1 MNLKVGDLVARNRI
15 DTDGYLVDTFGVG
28 KDGKEENTRIGVVS
42 KVNKKDIE
50 IIWLNL
56 SPISISYNKVNAWYF
71 FHKIEEQE

>member
-1 MNLKVGDLVARNRI
+1 MNYKVGDLVVRNKTDI
-15 DTDGYLVDTFGVG
+15 DGYLVDTFGIG
-28 KDGKEENTRIGVVS
+28 KDEIEENIRIGVVS

>member
-1 MNLKVGDLVARNRI
+1 MILLNI
-15 DTDGYLVDTFGVG
+15 
-28 KDGKEENTRIGVVS
+28 RIGVVS